1 MAGTI
6 KVLVFVM
13 LAIVLM
19 MVTLAEISQ

>member
-19 MVTLAEISQ
+19 MVTLAEISR